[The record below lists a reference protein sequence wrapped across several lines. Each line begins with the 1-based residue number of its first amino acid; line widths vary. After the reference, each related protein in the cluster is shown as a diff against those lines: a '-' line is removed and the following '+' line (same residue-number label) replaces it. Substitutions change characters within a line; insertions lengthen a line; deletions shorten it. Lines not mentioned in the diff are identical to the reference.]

1 MIHRNRLQKSIWH
14 WHLNCVALLAA
25 GTIVFDRKMFWIF
38 ESRERF
44 INAERILCLGASKKT
59 AWTISQSDFRLYFE
73 KLPFNTSSLTLFRLS
88 IVGVWDF
95 VLLFKNQIS
104 SGKSGDN
111 PKVEIN
117 NKTILRISSELI
129 FCNMIGLVSVCKMLG
144 KMSIYLLVEFREV
157 LFRER
162 YRVSRFNN
170 EATVNN
176 QYRCRYDM

>member
-1 MIHRNRLQKSIWH
+1 MIHRNRQQKSIWH

-25 GTIVFDRKMFWIF
+25 GTIDRKMFWIF

-44 INAERILCLGASKKT
+44 INAKRFLCFGASKKT
-59 AWTISQSDFRLYFE
+59 AWTISQSDFLLYFE

-104 SGKSGDN
+104 FGKSGDN

-117 NKTILRISSELI
+117 NKTILRIPSEPI
-129 FCNMIGLVSVCKMLG
+129 FCNVIGLVSVC
-144 KMSIYLLVEFREV
+144 KMSIYLLVEFQEV
-157 LFRER
+157 LFTER
-162 YRVSRFNN
+162 YRVIRFNN
-170 EATVNN
+170 ETTVNN

>member
-1 MIHRNRLQKSIWH
+1 MIHRNRQQKSIWH
-14 WHLNCVALLAA
+14 WHLICVALLAA

-44 INAERILCLGASKKT
+44 MNAERILCLGASKKT
-59 AWTISQSDFRLYFE
+59 AWTISQSDSLLYFE
-73 KLPFNTSSLTLFRLS
+73 KLPFNTSSLTLFQLS
-88 IVGVWDF
+88 IVSVWDF
-95 VLLFKNQIS
+95 VLVFKNQIS

-117 NKTILRISSELI
+117 NKTILGIPSVLI
-129 FCNMIGLVSVCKMLG
+129 FCNMIGLVNVC
-144 KMSIYLLVEFREV
+144 KMSIYLMVEIREV